1 MRRAVTRG
9 ILVGIILMLAGSFV
23 GAAERVY
30 PRSSLMRREALSLGS
45 PVEAPLWQRFA
56 PWQAPSLDTN
66 VRVNQDIGN
75 MPQNETSMAVDPLND
90 LHLVGG
96 ANDYRIGD
104 GDGACGF
111 YASSDAGRTWTD
123 GLISRT
129 GYDGAGDPSVA
140 ISRDGTVYFAC
151 LHVVRDIHGD
161 PQANKITVSGSRT
174 GGVSFEPPRSV
185 VLGSSIVDFNDKPYL
200 TVDQTF
206 GPFSGA
212 LYLCWTHFTSTTAAI
227 TFSRSVDGGQTW
239 SASIS
244 VVNGGGLFF
253 LPQTQGCSPAVG
265 PDGTVYVAWE
275 DFHRPDRIVI
285 DRSFDGGQTFGA
297 DRTVATITPIDDP
310 LHGFGW
316 KFRTN
321 SFPSLGVGPD
331 GTLYVAWADQR
342 NGDADILVSRST
354 DRGVTWSA
362 PVRVNDDPMGN
373 GRHQFF
379 PWLAVGPDG
388 TVHVIFYDNRLGDG
402 TLFNL
407 FYTRSTDKGVTW
419 SPNQRV
425 SSTSSSPNT
434 PEFAGEFIGDYN
446 GLAVSEL
453 ATHPFWTDTRSG
465 LQDVFTD
472 RLAPRSGL
480 SLGLGLSRE
489 ILRFGEPQT
498 LHLGAIY
505 PPGSPA
511 QLADLYLG
519 FLRPD
524 GTSLLFLST
533 GGMVQGTLTDLHT
546 FVPIVTG
553 VPLAGGIDAAF
564 PNLGTVTFSS
574 AEPPGPYVA
583 FFLVTQ
589 TGALQ
594 DGPVT
599 PDKVLGFAFKIF
611 LLTP

>member
-9 ILVGIILMLAGSFV
+9 ILVGIILMLAGSLV

-30 PRSSLMRREALSLGS
+30 PRSSLMRRGPLSLGS
-45 PVEAPLWQRFA
+45 PVEAPLWQRF
-56 PWQAPSLDTN
+56 APSLDTN

-104 GDGACGF
+104 GDGSCGF
-111 YASSDAGRTWTD
+111 YASSDAGHTWTD
-123 GLISRT
+123 GLISRA

-151 LHVVRDIHGD
+151 LHVVRDMQGD
-161 PQANKITVSGSRT
+161 PQANKITVSRSRT
-174 GGVSFEPPRSV
+174 GGVSFEPPVSV
-185 VLGSSIVDFNDKPYL
+185 VLGSSTNDFNDKPYL

-206 GPFSGA
+206 SPFSGA

-227 TFSRSVDGGQTW
+227 MFSRSVDGGQTW

-244 VVNGGGLFF
+244 VVNGGFPL
-253 LPQTQGCSPAVG
+253 TTGCSPAVG

-275 DFHRPDRIVI
+275 DFNFPDRIVI
-285 DRSFDGGQTFGA
+285 DRSFDGGQTFGTN
-297 DRTVATITPIDDP
+297 RTVASITPIDDP
-310 LHGFGW
+310 LLGFGW
-316 KFRTN
+316 KFRTS

-331 GTLYVAWADQR
+331 GTLYVAWDDQR
-342 NGDADILVSRST
+342 TGDADILVSRSA

-388 TVHVIFYDNRLGDG
+388 TVHVIFYDNRLGNGQLLDV
-402 TLFNL
+402 
-407 FYTRSTDKGVTW
+407 FYARSTDKGVTW

-425 SSTSSSPNT
+425 SSVGSSPNT

-446 GLAVSEL
+446 GFAVSEL
-453 ATHPFWTDTRSG
+453 AAHPFWTDTRSG
-465 LQDVFTD
+465 LQDVFSD
-472 RLAPRSGL
+472 RLAPRPGL
-480 SLGLGLSRE
+480 SLGLGLSRAT
-489 ILRFGEPQT
+489 LRFGEPQT

-505 PPGSPA
+505 PAGAPA
-511 QLADLYLG
+511 QLIDLYVG
-519 FLRPD
+519 FVRPD
-524 GTSLLFLST
+524 GTSLLFVSP
-533 GGMVQGTLTDLHT
+533 GGVVQGTLTDLHT
-546 FVPIVTG
+546 FVPIVAG
-553 VPLAGGIDAAF
+553 VSLAGGVDAAF
-564 PNLGTVTFSS
+564 PNLGTVAFSS
-574 AEPPGPYVA
+574 AEPPGPHAA

-589 TGALQ
+589 AGALQ

-599 PDKVLGFAFKIF
+599 ADKILGFAFKIF
-611 LLTP
+611 FLTP